1 MLNSK
6 VSQAVAAALA
16 LGVAAGAQAA
26 APAAVTIGSVP
37 AGNILYISGSTAIAP
52 ALNDY
57 MINATNPVCDKTQG
71 TPVVYTGTE
80 AGGQFGAVSCVAAA
94 RVGLPAGTKI
104 AIIKENNAGS
114 KNGITPISAP
124 TSNFVSYPNTT
135 AAGFDAHCVPAAAP
149 ITQPGFVPYF
159 PVTCDATYPV
169 VTSTATTGPYAALGF
184 ADVEAGI
191 FGLNPTNVGKG
202 SSVDTAFGIAL
213 SLGAYHAL
221 QAAEGMAH
229 QDNALS
235 DMPSLTR
242 VQLAGIFNGAVTDWT
257 HVVGLSTNPSVGAQS
272 VHFGNSGLSGTN
284 HVCYDG
290 TQNSTAADCQAG
302 TQASVA
308 VTPHDTTVYFCERG
322 QSSGTQQT
330 NQIFFADQGCIGS
343 PIKFQTPTTASCLA
357 SGCTWSAAS
366 FGTNPVFAGNG
377 QGDDLACLEGHD
389 QQGQFA
395 VGLLS
400 TDQPWGTVA
409 VANNAQ
415 SKADWR
421 FIRIDGVAPSNENIA
436 AGKYELWAQS
446 AFYFANSGVN
456 LPTGNEL
463 TLLNFWT
470 NATTQIGADTA
481 AAIDLGVERSNPT
494 LDGGILAI
502 PLGSATPPSPT
513 ETQAQFRAAP
523 VNSFL
528 RNNPSS
534 NCQLPYPAG
543 GVSVSS
549 TPNWDP
555 TGIQ

>member
-26 APAAVTIGSVP
+26 APAAVTIGTVP

-57 MINATNPVCDKTQG
+57 MVNATKPLCDKTAG

-80 AGGQFGAVSCVAAA
+80 AGGQFGAVSCIAAA
-94 RVGLPAGTKI
+94 SVGLGSGVKI

-114 KNGITPISAP
+114 KNGILPISAP

-135 AAGFDAHCVPAAAP
+135 ASGFDAHCVPAAAP
-149 ITQPGFVPYF
+149 ITQPGFIPYF
-159 PVTCDATYPV
+159 PVTCDTSYPV
-169 VTSTATTGPYAALGF
+169 VTSTATTGPYSALGF
-184 ADVEAGI
+184 ADVEAAI

-221 QAAEGMAH
+221 QAAEGLT
-229 QDNALS
+229 QDNTLAN
-235 DMPSLTR
+235 MPTLTR
-242 VQLAGIFNGAVTDWT
+242 VQLAGLFNGAITDWT
-257 HVVGLSTNPSVGAQS
+257 HVYGLSANATVGAQS
-272 VHFGNSGLSGTN
+272 VHFGNSGLSGTT
-284 HVCYDG
+284 HICYDG
-290 TQNSTAADCQAG
+290 TQNSTASDCQAG

-308 VTPHDTTVYFCERG
+308 VAPHDTTVYFCERG

-330 NQIFFADQGCIGS
+330 NQIFFAGQGCIGS
-343 PIKFQTPTTASCLA
+343 PIKFSTPTTASCLA
-357 SGCTWSAAS
+357 SGCTWSAAT

-389 QQGQFA
+389 EQGQFA

-400 TDQPWGTVA
+400 TDQPWGPVA

-415 SKADWR
+415 AKADWR
-421 FIRIDGVAPSNENIA
+421 FIRVDGYAPSNENIA
-436 AGKYELWAQS
+436 AGKYDLWAQS
-446 AFYFANSGVN
+446 AFYYATSGVN

-463 TLLNFWT
+463 TLLKFWT
-470 NATTQIGADTA
+470 AATTQIGPDTA
-481 AAIDLGVERSNPT
+481 AAIDLGLQRSNPS
-494 LDGGILAI
+494 LDGGLVAI
-502 PLGSATPPSPT
+502 PVGSSTPPTPT
-513 ETQAQFRAAP
+513 ETQASFRAAP
-523 VNSFL
+523 INEFL

-534 NCQLPYPAG
+534 NCQPPYPVGAT
-543 GVSVSS
+543 SVSG
-549 TPNWDP
+549 TPAWDP
-555 TGIQ
+555 TSIQ